1 MTKKNA
7 LTIALNALN
16 LVNTDEAIEAR
27 ATLTKMV
34 DSLSTSRA
42 MSDEAKAK
50 QNELRKAKTAA
61 ARAELVAT
69 VAPVLRKYLTADVSA
84 KELYE
89 AAKAGDQL
97 AKKIFD
103 FTGRILGEKFADFIE
118 FSAPEAIVLFGGL
131 ARAKEFLTE
140 PIRKAM
146 DENVL
151 PLWRGKVKLVYS
163 QLKESDAAILGAS
176 ALAWEL

>member
-1 MTKKNA
+1 MTKKIA
-7 LTIALNALN
+7 LTIALNAIAAN
-16 LVNTDEAIEAR
+16 AQYTNPAYDGKETTTKSYTGEEVREV
-27 ATLTKMV
+27 LTKMV

-89 AAKAGDQL
+89 AAKAEL
-97 AKKIFD
+97 PAD
-103 FTGRILGEKFADFIE
+103 FTHNK
-118 FSAPEAIVLFGGL
+118 VQ
-131 ARAKEFLTE
+131 
-140 PIRKAM
+140 
-146 DENVL
+146 NVL
-151 PLWRGKVKLVYS
+151 LREMRPELVVTEAKGKANTYR
-163 QLKESDAAILGAS
+163 
-176 ALAWEL
+176 LA